1 MIIVKRTKT
10 DKESGFESSPNSPR
24 AGSSLEPGNQCLL
37 AAQTELRHQRSAQ
50 SSECISLESFKFI
63 KKLGSGGYGSVVL
76 VEKRRGRDRGA
87 LYALKMTNLN
97 RAALVERD
105 ILPRLQNVPY
115 TTDLAYA
122 FFSAS
127 LPKAFLAL
135 SYAVGKDL
143 FSLVGPS
150 RSPGYLRR
158 MFVYN
163 YARYVDRM
171 RIVLAEL
178 SVAIRFL
185 HENNIL
191 YRDLKLENVLVF
203 GDGHVRLADFGLSR
217 HFEVGEST
225 QISGKTGTPDY
236 MAPEVLKSSGAHGP
250 ATAYS
255 FEADLW
261 GLGVI
266 AYELIVGQLPFKG
279 REVADLEESILHD
292 PIELPHHFMEEKF
305 SVLLSH
311 EKPMV
316 LAGLSFI
323 RALLQRRPED
333 RLSNDD
339 IPGHVFFRDLDWES
353 VSSGCHDDPP
363 FDIGRVLREQA
374 PDDEIQRIPSAFTG
388 SPSSKRHRKDKRP
401 NSSGYDNPSKYRNY
415 HYCNSQFGWYVS
427 SLESSRGHDSSE
439 ALPENVQVDDDDPP
453 ADGDGGTAFDDVP
466 GLLAFESAA
475 ADDSCLSSPLSP
487 DSSFGEELDES
498 EPGEEPASPPAAAAA
513 PRQDIQLFPRVRVL
527 PAPEPAAA
535 SPQQA
540 SPRPRRRRPAADLGS
555 PCLPPKKR
563 RRFLQPEPSLAEMG
577 SVEPR
582 VLVEAQSPLPPFG
595 SLRATRSRAAGLR

>member
-1 MIIVKRTKT
+1 MSQSRRPMYACSRDLSSFAVSSRRLTARGKPATERDKQT

-76 VEKRRGRDRGA
+76 VEKRRGSRPWRA
-87 LYALKMTNLN
+87 LRPQDDKPEPG
-97 RAALVERD
+97 RAA
-105 ILPRLQNVPY
+105 
-115 TTDLAYA
+115 
-122 FFSAS
+122 
-127 LPKAFLAL
+127 
-135 SYAVGKDL
+135 YAVGKDL

-185 HENNIL
+185 HEVNINISMSTIEMSAAAARAQWDEGAAKNNIL

-279 REVADLEESILHD
+279 REVADLEE
-292 PIELPHHFMEEKF
+292 
-305 SVLLSH
+305 
-311 EKPMV
+311 
-316 LAGLSFI
+316 
-323 RALLQRRPED
+323 
-333 RLSNDD
+333 
-339 IPGHVFFRDLDWES
+339 
-353 VSSGCHDDPP
+353 
-363 FDIGRVLREQA
+363 
-374 PDDEIQRIPSAFTG
+374 
-388 SPSSKRHRKDKRP
+388 
-401 NSSGYDNPSKYRNY
+401 
-415 HYCNSQFGWYVS
+415 
-427 SLESSRGHDSSE
+427 
-439 ALPENVQVDDDDPP
+439 
-453 ADGDGGTAFDDVP
+453 
-466 GLLAFESAA
+466 
-475 ADDSCLSSPLSP
+475 
-487 DSSFGEELDES
+487 
-498 EPGEEPASPPAAAAA
+498 
-513 PRQDIQLFPRVRVL
+513 
-527 PAPEPAAA
+527 
-535 SPQQA
+535 
-540 SPRPRRRRPAADLGS
+540 
-555 PCLPPKKR
+555 
-563 RRFLQPEPSLAEMG
+563 
-577 SVEPR
+577 
-582 VLVEAQSPLPPFG
+582 
-595 SLRATRSRAAGLR
+595 